1 MVNKVILVGNVG
13 SDPEVKSVGESKVAN
28 FSFATSET
36 YKDKNG
42 EKKTITEWHRIVIW
56 RGLAEIVERYVKKGD
71 KLYIEGKIQ
80 TRSWDDKDGTKKFST
95 EIVVSDMKMLGSVK
109 KDENSNPVP
118 MPPEDSLEPQ
128 EGDMPF

>member
-42 EKKTITEWHRIVIW
+42 DKKTITEWHRIVIW

-71 KLYIEGKIQ
+71 KLYLEGKIQ

-109 KDENSNPVP
+109 KEENSNPAP

-128 EGDMPF
+128 EVDMPF

>member
-1 MVNKVILVGNVG
+1 MVNKVILIGNVG

-71 KLYIEGKIQ
+71 KLYLEGKIQ

-109 KDENSNPVP
+109 KEENSVP
-118 MPPEDSLEPQ
+118 MPPEESLEPQ